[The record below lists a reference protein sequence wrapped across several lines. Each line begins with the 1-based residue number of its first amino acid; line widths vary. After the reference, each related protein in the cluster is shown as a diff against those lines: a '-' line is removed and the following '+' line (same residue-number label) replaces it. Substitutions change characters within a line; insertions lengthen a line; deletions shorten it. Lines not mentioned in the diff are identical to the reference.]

1 MSLSATLRPKSVNSI
16 FPERPPG
23 TIRFNAR
30 QYCPEF
36 RIRLRSPVLLAKSTP
51 TDSSVSLESS
61 INSLAN
67 SSELYFIPLFNSSNF
82 LILNNTPSKITGS
95 FNPSVHCRHAH
106 FHLKSENGFSGTN
119 FLSNIFLFSFV
130 LIKHI
135 CNSSS

>member
-36 RIRLRSPVLLAKSTP
+36 RIRLRAPVLLAKSTP

-82 LILNNTPSKITGS
+82 LILNNTPSTI
-95 FNPSVHCRHAH
+95 P
-106 FHLKSENGFSGTN
+106 L
-119 FLSNIFLFSFV
+119 FLILLYYSRILQTIPQHYIQIAGKAFLTCQN
-130 LIKHI
+130 L
-135 CNSSS
+135 CE